1 LTPGHGSPPP
11 APRYGITA
19 YMTPHNSVH
28 DDIEQVAATGGG
40 GIGLSE
46 LKLAAGEDARVREE
60 MAEQGL
66 RSLYCVPASHTILGM
81 SFGPMA
87 GVRMSL
93 QERID
98 RICASVVRLA
108 AFDPPAIV
116 VAPGASGD
124 GANPVGPVEDVLT
137 ALPVIADVAAEHGQR
152 IGFELLGERRG
163 SPVSTIPD
171 MIAIMDEVGRDN
183 VGLMFDPFHS
193 WPEPDLHAHIREH
206 AHRIIGAQ
214 VCDVRVQERSGMDR
228 ELPGRGRG
236 VCAGI
241 MATLLESGWNGWWEA
256 EVFSDDGTYGQ
267 AFPGSYWAL
276 PHQEFLRMTRE
287 AFDEC
292 YAEAWRIVA
301 RRAGEPAEA
310 PR

>member
-1 LTPGHGSPPP
+1 
-11 APRYGITA
+11 
-19 YMTPHNSVH
+19 MTPHNSVY

-46 LKLAAGEDARVREE
+46 LKLPEGEDERVREA
-60 MAEQGL
+60 MAERDL

-87 GVRMSL
+87 GVTMSL

-98 RICASVVRLA
+98 RICTSIERLA
-108 AFDPPAIV
+108 PFDPLAIV

-137 ALPVIADVAAEHGQR
+137 ALPVIADVAAAHGQTV
-152 IGFELLGERRG
+152 GFELLGQRRG
-163 SPVSTIPD
+163 SPVYTIPD
-171 MIAIMDEVGRDN
+171 MVAIMDEVGRPN

-193 WPEPDLHAHIREH
+193 WPEPDLHGHIREH
-206 AHRIIGAQ
+206 AHRIVGAQ

-236 VCAGI
+236 VCAEI

-256 EVFSDDGTYGQ
+256 EVFSDDGTFFE
-267 AFPGSYWAL
+267 AFPDSYWAM
-276 PHQEFLRMTRE
+276 PHEEFLRMTKK
-287 AFDEC
+287 AFDDC
-292 YAEAWRIVA
+292 YAEAWRIVTE
-301 RRAGEPAEA
+301 RAVT
-310 PR
+310 R